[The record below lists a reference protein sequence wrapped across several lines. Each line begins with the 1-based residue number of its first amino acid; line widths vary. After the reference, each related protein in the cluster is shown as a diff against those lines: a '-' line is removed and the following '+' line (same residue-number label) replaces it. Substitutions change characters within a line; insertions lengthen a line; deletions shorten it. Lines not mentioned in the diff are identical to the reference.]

1 MKKAIC
7 VLLLSTWMLTLFA
20 GCGKSEE
27 PNTQGA
33 AAPAAL
39 TETAQA
45 TQPQGPAPEL
55 DLREENTV
63 DDSVSFTY
71 VRQEKYPFMKAYL
84 DAEVFPAYVASWTE
98 NGQLLES
105 DISGC
110 NLPEGGEQIW
120 GWILFRGTPKGE
132 TGWKSV
138 DGKDLYCRAF
148 TGSSADKENY
158 VLEKTQAGVPVKRLN
173 ARTLYGS
180 VLPEFG
186 IGRTKDGER
195 SQEPSEFP
203 GLDLQRAE
211 LYVRSLEKS
220 FVLEDSQS
228 LKTLAGALAPSQ
240 RHHFY
245 DSSYRFL
252 NPLLLTLADGT
263 KLLVNTPETGA
274 PQTDVWGGQSM
285 PVNLFSLFG
294 VPLDAEGYSND
305 AQGNTVIQEGG
316 KSEVY
321 TPDGRILS
329 IQEMREMEDEKLHKI
344 EIQFTYRPDGQLEKQ
359 VSYDDGQPMFVTNYE
374 YNERDLLVKES
385 ESYLGEVGAFYT
397 YEYDDQD
404 RLMAKIFHK
413 SDGSLGHNTSNSY
426 YWYDAEGNRHHYS
439 MLDDGT
445 VNGGDAPETPV
456 RRGE

>member
-7 VLLLSTWMLTLFA
+7 VLLLSAWMLTLFA

-27 PNTQGA
+27 QKIKG
-33 AAPAAL
+33 L
-39 TETAQA
+39 TSPMELAETTGA
-45 TQPQGPAPEL
+45 TQPRGPAPEL
-55 DLREENTV
+55 DLREGNTV
-63 DDSVSFTY
+63 DDGVSFTY

-84 DAEVFPAYVASWTE
+84 DAEVFPAYVKTWTE
-98 NGQLLES
+98 NGELLDS
-105 DISGC
+105 DISVYSS
-110 NLPEGGEQIW
+110 PEGGYQIW
-120 GWILFRGTPKGE
+120 GWFLFRGTPKGE

-173 ARTLYGS
+173 ARTLYDS
-180 VLPEFG
+180 VSPEFG
-186 IGRTKDGER
+186 MGMAADGGK
-195 SQEPSEFP
+195 SKEPSEFP

-228 LKTLAGALAPSQ
+228 LKTLSGALAPSQ

-274 PQTDVWGGQSM
+274 PQTDVWGRQSM

-294 VPLDAEGYSND
+294 VPLDAEGYSTD
-305 AQGNTVIQEGG
+305 AQGNTVIQEDR
-316 KSEVY
+316 KTEVY

-329 IQEMREMEDEKLHKI
+329 TQEMREMEDEKLHNI
-344 EIQFTYRPDGQLEKQ
+344 EIKFSYRPDGQPEKQ

-385 ESYLGEVGAFYT
+385 ESYLGEAGAYYT

-413 SDGSLGHNTSNSY
+413 PDGSLGHNTSNSY